1 MSTSNNTHT
10 LTGEARIA
18 IVHAAEKLYALHGI
32 DAVSTRQ
39 ISREA
44 GQKNHSAVQYHFGSA
59 EGLLNAILD
68 HRMGP
73 LNKRREQLLDAWE
86 LSAEKGKEQQ
96 GDVRALVRIMAEPL
110 LDQLQGPVEEG
121 YYMGLLMQLST
132 RGYFAQSLNSHR
144 SQALWR
150 VHEHLSA
157 ALSHLD
163 HEVALQRQ
171 VMMGRQLVISI
182 ADWDRER
189 RQSPLVLS
197 DEQLA
202 RRNALLFDFIVGG
215 LCAPASTAE

>member
-1 MSTSNNTHT
+1 MSISNDTHT

-73 LNKRREQLLDAWE
+73 LNKRREHLLEAWE
-86 LSAEKGKEQQ
+86 ISAQKGKDQQ
-96 GDVRALVRIMAEPL
+96 QDVRALVSIMAGPL
-110 LDQLQGPVEEG
+110 LHELQLPIEDS
-121 YYMGLLMQLST
+121 YYLNLLMQLST
-132 RGYFAQSLNSHR
+132 RGYFTEGVNSRR

-150 VHEHLSA
+150 LHEHLNTS
-157 ALSHLD
+157 LSHLD
-163 HEVALQRQ
+163 HEVGLQRQ
-171 VMMGRQLVISI
+171 LMMGRQLMTTI

-189 RQSPLVLS
+189 RQASRVLS
-197 DEQLA
+197 DQALA
-202 RRNALLFDFIVGG
+202 QRKRLLIDFIVGG
-215 LCAPASTAE
+215 LCAPASLPE